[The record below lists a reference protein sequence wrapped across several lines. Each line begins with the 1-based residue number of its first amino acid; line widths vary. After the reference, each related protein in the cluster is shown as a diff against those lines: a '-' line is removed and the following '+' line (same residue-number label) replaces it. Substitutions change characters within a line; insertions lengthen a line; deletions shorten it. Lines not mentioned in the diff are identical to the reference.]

1 MHREHDPEESS
12 FEEVNDYV
20 DRKSV
25 DIDKQEK
32 KWWIQTIKSHLK
44 PFHTDPA
51 KKRKFLQE
59 KKIIEQKLIDM
70 RNQVCLFVYMLN
82 AFLITLI
89 YSLTQVDVFTGSL
102 SIFVNCRGNQ
112 VEIVPIAVLFI
123 VVFGFLLLI
132 QFICMIVDRF
142 TTLVNIATRTPI
154 FVNKV
159 TPKTNDL

>member
-1 MHREHDPEESS
+1 
-12 FEEVNDYV
+12 
-20 DRKSV
+20 
-25 DIDKQEK
+25 
-32 KWWIQTIKSHLK
+32 
-44 PFHTDPA
+44 
-51 KKRKFLQE
+51 
-59 KKIIEQKLIDM
+59 M

-102 SIFVNCRGNQ
+102 SIFVDCRGNQ
-112 VEIVPIAVLFI
+112 IEIVPIAVLFI

-142 TTLVNIATRTPI
+142 NMLVNIAAKTPI

-159 TPKTNDL
+159 TPKTNDWWLTLDYNNILVVFSFLLLNQFICMIVYRFTALVHILASKFFYNNKVSTS